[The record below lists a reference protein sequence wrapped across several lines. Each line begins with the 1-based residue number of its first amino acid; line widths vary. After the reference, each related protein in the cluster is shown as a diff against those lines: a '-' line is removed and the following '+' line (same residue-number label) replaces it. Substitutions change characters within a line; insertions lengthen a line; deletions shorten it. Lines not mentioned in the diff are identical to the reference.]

1 MSFQCPPQ
9 FNISRSEG
17 LRCTVTFVNTGTQS
31 HAFDVVVQIG
41 TGDPSAGTY
50 QAILQNYVN
59 DVASAP
65 GQSVSVNVDFPNIS
79 YLSGTYTIVIYLVDW
94 DPSTGNVQ
102 QLYDGKWCLNVLVV
116 S

>member
-1 MSFQCPPQ
+1 MSFQCPPK
-9 FNISRSEG
+9 FTISRTEG
-17 LRCTVTFVNTGTQS
+17 LRCTVTFVNTGTES

-41 TGDPSAGTY
+41 TGDPLAGTY
-50 QAILQNYVN
+50 KGILQNYVN
-59 DVASAP
+59 DVASNP

-79 YLSGTYTIVIYLVDW
+79 SLSGTYTILICLVDW

-102 QLYDGKWCLNVLVV
+102 TWYDVQWCTNVLVV